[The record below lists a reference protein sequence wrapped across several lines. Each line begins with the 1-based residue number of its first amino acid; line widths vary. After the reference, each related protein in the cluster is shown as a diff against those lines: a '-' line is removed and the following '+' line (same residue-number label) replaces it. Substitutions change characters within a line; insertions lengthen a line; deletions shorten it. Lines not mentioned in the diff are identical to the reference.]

1 MSKPPEEEV
10 RVMRQEMTI
19 FPQPGKAERV
29 YAITFITSDL
39 GPRTIFIPVSQ
50 WSPEVEKQKIR
61 EEIQRLRKASPETFR
76 IPRV

>member
-19 FPQPGKAERV
+19 FPTPGKAERV
-29 YAITFITSDL
+29 YAITFITADL

-50 WSPEVEKQKIR
+50 WSPEVEKKRIA
-61 EEIQRLRKASPETFR
+61 EEMARLRKATPETYR

>member
-50 WSPEVEKQKIR
+50 WSPEVEKAEDKGRNTEAQ
-61 EEIQRLRKASPETFR
+61 ES
-76 IPRV
+76 IP

>member
-10 RVMRQEMTI
+10 RIFRQEMTI
-19 FPQPGKAERV
+19 FPTPGKAERV
-29 YAITFITSDL
+29 YAVTFITSDL
-39 GPRTIFIPVSQ
+39 GPRTIFIPVAQ

-61 EEIQRLRKASPETFR
+61 EEIQRLRKATPETFR

>member
-50 WSPEVEKQKIR
+50 WSPEVEKAKIK
-61 EEIQRLRKASPETFR
+61 EEIARLRKASPETFR

>member
-50 WSPEVEKQKIR
+50 WSPEVEKAKIK
-61 EEIQRLRKASPETFR
+61 EEIARLRKATPETFR